1 MPLIRVLLADDHRLF
16 RQGLRQICE
25 IKGGF
30 LVVGEAENGE
40 QAVRLARQLEP
51 DVILMDIRMPL
62 MNGLEALLLIRQE
75 NPAARIIILSMY
87 PQNQKERAASGFGA
101 NAYLTKVI
109 DVQELVRTVRA
120 VHRGETF
127 PNPARESEV

>member
-1 MPLIRVLLADDHRLF
+1 MPPIRVLLADDHRLF
-16 RQGLRQICE
+16 RQGLRQLCE

-40 QAVRLARQLEP
+40 QAVRLARQLKP

-62 MNGLEALLLIRQE
+62 MNGLEAILLIRQE

-87 PQNQKERAASGFGA
+87 PQDRRERDASGAGA

-120 VHRGETF
+120 VHGGETF
-127 PNPARESEV
+127 PNPYRAPKV